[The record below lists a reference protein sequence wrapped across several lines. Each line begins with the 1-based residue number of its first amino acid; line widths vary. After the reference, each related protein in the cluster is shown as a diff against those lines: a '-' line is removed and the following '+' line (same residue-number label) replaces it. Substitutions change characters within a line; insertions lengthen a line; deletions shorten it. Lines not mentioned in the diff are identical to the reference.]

1 MLKQRNGMNV
11 FYLYSS
17 FFLAFSSTTNNN
29 RKKFSLL
36 SILVHSRSTFYK
48 KGILFRVYNFASS
61 PKTPASQAKTAI
73 FTTTCPAAA
82 IPPASKTCWDEMSY
96 WKLFCSCCAFFYNL
110 VVLFPSLFPPSAP
123 LATLSVLSSSI
134 LVFSRW
140 TDDDD
145 DEH

>member
-11 FYLYSS
+11 SYLCIFF
-17 FFLAFSSTTNNN
+17 FFLSIFLYNNN
-29 RKKFSLL
+29 RKKLSLL
-36 SILVHSRSTFYK
+36 SILVHSRSSFYK
-48 KGILFRVYNFASS
+48 KGILFRAYNFASS
-61 PKTPASQAKTAI
+61 PKTPASQFKTAI

-110 VVLFPSLFPPSAP
+110 VVLFPSLFSPSAP